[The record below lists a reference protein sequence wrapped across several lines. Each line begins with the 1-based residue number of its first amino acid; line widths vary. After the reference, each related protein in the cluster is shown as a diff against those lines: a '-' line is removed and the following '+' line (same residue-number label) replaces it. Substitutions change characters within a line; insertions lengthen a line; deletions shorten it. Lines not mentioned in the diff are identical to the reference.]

1 MRGPPVGRQLCALL
15 PVILSPI
22 QAVVAPWDC
31 TTYPY
36 PIQIIKGTSDANYRT
51 MQLNFAEGDFIEM
64 WQWTVDS
71 AEQPTAQLNA
81 QAYNEIDGI
90 AYGLFSAS
98 DSFEPEGVTAYLCRF
113 SDSQNSAVCLC
124 EAPRMGNAAAI
135 TADGNYYLGYKGGVE
150 IHMLPA
156 VHSIPSGWAN

>member
-36 PIQIIKGTSDANYRT
+36 PIQIIKGTSDTYYRT
-51 MQLNFAEGDFIEM
+51 MQLNFADGDFTEI

-81 QAYNEIDGI
+81 QGYNTNDDI
-90 AYGLFSAS
+90 AYGLFS
-98 DSFEPEGVTAYLCRF
+98 DSTSSESET
-113 SDSQNSAVCLC
+113 
-124 EAPRMGNAAAI
+124 
-135 TADGNYYLGYKGGVE
+135 
-150 IHMLPA
+150 
-156 VHSIPSGWAN
+156 